1 MDVDNSEEQGSKSF
15 AQLDWDREEDFVYKD
30 ILIFERNLAKRAKK
44 ELQDIKKNL
53 KTKSV
58 AETKTK
64 IGNLGVETKE
74 KEKELLAW
82 VEKDKNHK
90 QQYEYDEQ
98 LHTLF
103 SQMDELMS
111 CSELS
116 TKTNLRKNVEAK
128 IDKLMILSENVV
140 LDKVSDLWGLYDESP
155 NGHNV

>member
-1 MDVDNSEEQGSKSF
+1 M
-15 AQLDWDREEDFVYKD
+15 
-30 ILIFERNLAKRAKK
+30 
-44 ELQDIKKNL
+44 
-53 KTKSV
+53 
-58 AETKTK
+58 
-64 IGNLGVETKE
+64 
-74 KEKELLAW
+74 
-82 VEKDKNHK
+82 EKDKNHK
-90 QQYEYDEQ
+90 QQFEYDEQ

-103 SQMDELMS
+103 SQLDELMS